1 MDVVLVLVGVVL
13 AFYVI
18 LLRPVMKQQRQ
29 RREDI
34 SSLRVGDEVLTSG
47 GFYAIVRDIRTTD
60 SGPMEIDLEA
70 APGVTLR
77 AAPHAVEQ
85 VTKHAPEEVV
95 VPAQTEESGGT
106 EEPASKD
113 ANGEPSESADSVRG
127 GASR

>member
-29 RREDI
+29 RRDDI

-70 APGVTLR
+70 APGVMLR
-77 AAPHAVEQ
+77 AAPQAVEH
-85 VTKHAPEEVV
+85 VTKRAAE
-95 VPAQTEESGGT
+95 A
-106 EEPASKD
+106 
-113 ANGEPSESADSVRG
+113 GEPTVEDAATDSAEADEGEQSDSPEHLDSARG
-127 GASR
+127 ARR

>member
-29 RREDI
+29 RRDDI
-34 SSLRVGDEVLTSG
+34 SSLRIGDEVLTSG

-70 APGVTLR
+70 APGVMLR
-77 AAPHAVEQ
+77 AAPQAVEQ
-85 VTKHAPEEVV
+85 VTKRAAESVQPDEQPELDGSADAPEAIDS
-95 VPAQTEESGGT
+95 AQ
-106 EEPASKD
+106 
-113 ANGEPSESADSVRG
+113 
-127 GASR
+127 GAR